1 MTNEQKY
8 TLFTELYYK
17 EGILISKS
25 HPEGVRCHIGLG
37 WDEDVDD
44 YISNISVDWDE
55 GEDGYIFD
63 IDEDIDIDEL
73 KDTIQYKICIWDSC
87 HESDLGVIYCTC
99 DDIKITDNVLTI
111 NTNGKHVYGSMTE
124 YAYDNELEFEMFVPF
139 NK

>member
-1 MTNEQKY
+1 MYIDKTEKHAAIKILSSYAYY
-8 TLFTELYYK
+8 TIIQLDCKSLVKRNKHFK
-17 EGILISKS
+17 FKFIIISIFS
-25 HPEGVRCHIGLG
+25 HRTIHMLTIC
-37 WDEDVDD
+37 
-44 YISNISVDWDE
+44 
-55 GEDGYIFD
+55 